1 MKTYLIALTLLLGS
15 NFIQAQ
21 NFVIPQAPQ
30 LEVAEDYEKYHEDIL
45 KGIEWVL
52 KTPLNKEVEKRN
64 QFGEFFIKWI
74 EGSAAV
80 TIELHAGV
88 LPFIESKPEM
98 LIYFMYGWTQK
109 SLKQEGKLS
118 IEEGSY
124 AGLEAV
130 ANYYEQHKSLIG
142 NDKSLNKI
150 VKLNKKDQ
158 LMEYIKKELKS

>member
-1 MKTYLIALTLLLGS
+1 MWLVFVKGEWLVRKLGS
-15 NFIQAQ
+15 LSIKFP
-21 NFVIPQAPQ
+21 IPTAS
-30 LEVAEDYEKYHEDIL
+30 
-45 KGIEWVL
+45 
-52 KTPLNKEVEKRN
+52 T
-64 QFGEFFIKWI
+64 
-74 EGSAAV
+74 
-80 TIELHAGV
+80 T
-88 LPFIESKPEM
+88 
-98 LIYFMYGWTQK
+98 
-109 SLKQEGKLS
+109 LKQEGKLS

>member
-1 MKTYLIALTLLLGS
+1 MKFNLITLIFLFS
-15 NFIQAQ
+15 TNFIQAQ

-52 KTPLNKEVEKRN
+52 KTPLNKEAEKQN

-98 LIYFMYGWTQK
+98 LIYFMYGWTQE

-124 AGLEAV
+124 AGLVAV

-142 NDKSLNKI
+142 NDKNLNKI
-150 VKLNKKDQ
+150 VKHYKKNQ
-158 LMEYIKKELKS
+158 LMDFIKKELKN